1 MAVKVRLHGCDG
13 VSRLKRLEQRL
24 DRQFSLFGVQFGF
37 DGIIGLIPVVGDII
51 TAGFGLYLILEAR
64 RLGAGRWT
72 VARMLINWGID
83 LGVGAIPVLGDMFD
97 IAFKSNTKNVRLLI
111 ADLEARAEH
120 LRGVNRG
127 LVRAAA

>member
-1 MAVKVRLHGCDG
+1 MVNKCDG

-64 RLGAGRWT
+64 KLGAGRWT
-72 VARMLINWGID
+72 MARMLINWGID

>member
-1 MAVKVRLHGCDG
+1 MVNKCDG

-24 DRQFSLFGVQFGF
+24 DRQFSLFGVEFGF
-37 DGIIGLIPVVGDII
+37 DGIIGLIPVIGDII

-64 RLGAGRWT
+64 RLGARRWT
-72 VARMLINWGID
+72 VARMLINWAID
-83 LGVGAIPVLGDMFD
+83 LGVGSIPILGDIFD

-111 ADLEARAEH
+111 VDLEARAEH

-127 LVRAAA
+127 LARAAA

>member
-1 MAVKVRLHGCDG
+1 MVNKCDG

-51 TAGFGLYLILEAR
+51 TAGFGLYLILVAR

>member
-1 MAVKVRLHGCDG
+1 MMVNKCDG
-13 VSRLKRLEQRL
+13 VSRLRRLEQRL

>member
-1 MAVKVRLHGCDG
+1 MVNKCDG

>member
-1 MAVKVRLHGCDG
+1 MISKCDG

-37 DGIIGLIPVVGDII
+37 DGIIGLVPVVGDLI

-72 VARMLINWGID
+72 MARMLVNWGID
-83 LGVGAIPVLGDMFD
+83 LGVGAIPVLGDVFD
-97 IAFKSNTKNVRLLI
+97 IAWKSNSKNIRLLI
-111 ADLEARAEH
+111 ADLERRAVE
-120 LRGVNRG
+120 LREMNRG
-127 LVRAAA
+127 AMRAAA